1 MSTPKNRGGRP
12 PLAAED
18 LRHARKIKISDREWA
33 ILAAAAAAD
42 GQPVSAW
49 IRERALAAA
58 EARGVRSMEN
68 EE

>member
-42 GQPVSAW
+42 GLPVSAW

-58 EARGVRSMEN
+58 EARLERDGD

>member
-58 EARGVRSMEN
+58 EARLERDGD